1 MRPPLRT
8 VHVTFGDVAAVK
20 LREALAAA
28 GRDEAVIPMRDCY
41 GFGPIDPPDPAL
53 RAEWMREELEYA
65 FEADDSLA
73 RETEDFW
80 AASLAENVHPVV
92 WGTRTTAC
100 EYPGRLAW
108 IERAQDRAWALV
120 ELTDA
125 PVTTADGTVSAA
137 RATGRLTPAQLATF
151 FGTERALTDT
161 ETAAA
166 RALWSRLRRENAPL
180 RAVTPEGLVSVP
192 LSFFDADL
200 IACTP
205 PDWTTPARI
214 VGDLLHRQHRA
225 GLYQVGDLFLN
236 VRLHRL
242 VAAGLI
248 EAGGPRGTLRA
259 RSDGAARLMPR

>member
-1 MRPPLRT
+1 MRPARRT
-8 VHVTFGDVAAVK
+8 VHVTFGDHAASN

-53 RAEWMREELEYA
+53 RADFMRRELEYA
-65 FEADDSLA
+65 FDADDALA

-80 AASLAENVHPVV
+80 AAALAEDVHPIV

-108 IERAQDRAWALV
+108 IERAQGRAWSLV

-125 PVTTADGTVSAA
+125 PVTNADGTVSAA
-137 RATGRLTPAQLATF
+137 RATGRLTPAQLAAF

-166 RALWSRLRRENAPL
+166 RALWSRLRHENAPL

-192 LSFFDADL
+192 LCHFDADL
-200 IACTP
+200 LACTP
-205 PDWTTPARI
+205 PDWTTAARV
-214 VGDLLHRQHRA
+214 VGELLHRQHRA
-225 GLYQVGDLFLN
+225 GLYQVGDLFLL
-236 VRLHRL
+236 VRLRRL
-242 VAAGLI
+242 VAAGRI
-248 EAGGPRGTLRA
+248 E
-259 RSDGAARLMPR
+259 SDGTPGPFRHTRLRRT